1 MLADRR
7 TKIVATIGP
16 ATKSREN
23 LSKAISAGMNVAR
36 LNFSHGTHEDHLSVI
51 RNLRELSEELH
62 APISILQDL
71 QGPKIRVGRFQGG
84 SIELVEREKVIVTTE
99 DVVGKPGLIPSDF
112 KDLPKSCRVGHRI
125 MLDDG
130 LLELRIDKVEQKS
143 VHCTV
148 VFGGTLKDRKGMNVP
163 GGGLAI
169 ESLTEK
175 DLKDLEFGLANGVDF
190 VALSFVRKGDDIRFL
205 QDIIKNKAP
214 GTKIIAKIEM
224 LEAVENLE
232 EIVRLSD
239 AVMVARGDLAVEVGQ
254 TRLPQIQKQIVQLCN
269 RIGCPVITATQML
282 DSMTE
287 NPRPT
292 RAEITDVA
300 NAVLDGSDALMLS
313 AESASGRYPFKCIQT
328 MHEIILEVERNGDYY
343 YNMTMESEFFSVA
356 EAIGAAASL
365 TALKLNASAIV
376 CLTTSGRTASIIS
389 SFRPKARII
398 AVTHILPTL
407 NRLELAWGIQTL
419 KIKPYTSSDDAMQEI
434 EEMLIQYGLV
444 KTGDKVILT
453 LGVPVLERGKTN
465 ALRVYTVGHEETK
478 RLGEKE
484 LPLRCK
490 DNSIDLEDGEGHSA
504 KIGASTPP
512 STTDNN

>member
-1 MLADRR
+1 MLANRR

-16 ATKSREN
+16 ATSSREN
-23 LSKAISAGMNVAR
+23 LRKAIMSGMNVAR
-36 LNFSHGTHEDHLSVI
+36 LNFSHGTHEDHLAVVKH
-51 RNLRELSEELH
+51 LRELSKELG
-62 APISILQDL
+62 APVTILQDL
-71 QGPKIRVGRFQGG
+71 QGPKIRVGRFENG
-84 SIELVEREKVIVTTE
+84 SIELNDGEQVTITID
-99 DVVGKPGLIPSDF
+99 DVKGRPGLIPSDY
-112 KDLPKSCRVGHRI
+112 KDLPRSASVGGRI

-130 LLELRIDKVEQKS
+130 LLELRIDAIEGNN

-148 VFGGTLKDRKGMNVP
+148 IYGGILKDRKGINIP
-163 GGGLAI
+163 GAQL
-169 ESLTEK
+169 SVDCLTPK
-175 DLKDLEFGLANGVDF
+175 DLRDLEFGLDQGVDY
-190 VALSFVRKGDDIRFL
+190 VALSFVRKGDDIRQL
-205 QDIIKNKAP
+205 QEIIKKKAP
-214 GTKIIAKIEM
+214 GTKIVAKIEM
-224 LEAVENLE
+224 LEAIDNLE

-254 TRLPQIQKQIVQLCN
+254 TRLPQIQKQIVRMCN

-313 AESASGRYPFKCIQT
+313 AESASGKYPFKCIQT
-328 MHEIILEVERNGDYY
+328 MHEIISEVERNGDYF
-343 YNMTMESEFFSVA
+343 YNMSLESEFFSVA
-356 EAIGAAASL
+356 EAIGASASL

-398 AVTHILPTL
+398 AVTHIKPTL
-407 NRLELAWGIQTL
+407 DRLELVWGIQGL
-419 KIKPYTSSDDAMQEI
+419 EIKPYTSSDDAMAEI
-434 EEMLIQYGLV
+434 EEMLIKYGLV
-444 KTGDKVILT
+444 KTGDKVVLT

-465 ALRVYTVGHEETK
+465 AIRVYTVGREDVR
-478 RLGEKE
+478 RLPEGE

-490 DNSIDLEDGEGHSA
+490 DSIVVPTRVEASA
-504 KIGASTPP
+504 KP
-512 STTDNN
+512 STTDKA